1 MKRILWAAIV
11 FFVVNV
17 AVYAQVRSSAEIKQV
32 SQQMLNQQKTNSSQ
46 FNDMQANLKARNQ
59 SNSDAATCAR
69 LKRDVERL
77 EALIKSEQSSIET
90 SLDSGRRVS
99 SNLLDKVQR
108 LIEQHQAV
116 LAEIEGFIAQ

>member
-59 SNSDAATCAR
+59 SNSDAATYAR